1 MAEILRLVSAF
12 DSAGKDMRRLTV
24 ELMEHFRNLL
34 VCQYV
39 GAETMKNLD
48 ATPEQLKTLMEQ
60 AQLADAGRVMQVAD
74 QLAEMEGRL
83 RFALSVRTL
92 IEMTLI
98 RCARIVQTVSL
109 ERILERLHAI
119 RTAEPPPQPTPSKGA
134 SFSLDDPALK
144 QALKL
149 FDGKIVEIEDD

>member
-1 MAEILRLVSAF
+1 
-12 DSAGKDMRRLTV
+12 
-24 ELMEHFRNLL
+24 
-34 VCQYV
+34 
-39 GAETMKNLD
+39 
-48 ATPEQLKTLMEQ
+48 MEQ

-109 ERILERLHAI
+109 EKILERLHAI
-119 RTAEPPPQPTPSKGA
+119 RTAEPPPPPPASKGA
-134 SFSLDDPALK
+134 AFSLDDPALK